1 MALRKKRENAQFYFA
16 QMHELVNS
24 LENFQR
30 KFQPGR
36 MPDFDF
42 AEIIEYLEE
51 KGLSKF
57 QRFFIVVF

>member
-1 MALRKKRENAQFYFA
+1 
-16 QMHELVNS
+16 
-24 LENFQR
+24 
-30 KFQPGR
+30 

-57 QRFFIVVF
+57 QRFFIVVFWYFLIHDFFSDILESKI